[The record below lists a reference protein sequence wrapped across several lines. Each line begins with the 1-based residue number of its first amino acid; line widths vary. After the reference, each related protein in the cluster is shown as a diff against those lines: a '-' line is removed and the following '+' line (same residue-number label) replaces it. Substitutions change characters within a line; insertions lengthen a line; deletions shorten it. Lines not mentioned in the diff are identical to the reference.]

1 MKLHL
6 KFYTGILALIFL
18 FAAGP
23 LSAQENDKNKEK
35 KKEKEEI
42 VDQDKKQELIK
53 DAKAAKQAFIDED
66 SRIKENLDSAAG
78 YAIFPNVGKGA
89 WILGGAA
96 GNGVVFEKGQ
106 LVGFSELRQIDVG
119 FQFGGQAYREIIIF
133 KTQSAL
139 DSFKEGNFEFSG
151 SASAVVWDK
160 GKGESIQFQD
170 GVGVALMPKAGAM
183 VGISIGGQEFDY
195 RDAK

>member
-1 MKLHL
+1 MKIHL

-18 FAAGP
+18 FTVEP
-23 LSAQENDKNKEK
+23 LTAREYDKKM
-35 KKEKEEI
+35 EKEEI
-42 VDQDKKQELIK
+42 VGQDQKQELIK

-66 SRIKENLDSAAG
+66 SRIKEHLDNAIG
-78 YAIFPNVGKGA
+78 FAIFPNVGKGA

-106 LVGFSELRQIDVG
+106 LVGYSELRQVDVG

-133 KTQSAL
+133 RTQSAL
-139 DSFKEGNFEFSG
+139 NRFKEGNFEFSG
-151 SASAVVWDK
+151 SAAAVVWDK

-183 VGISIGGQEFDY
+183 VGISIGGQKFDY
-195 RDAK
+195 RDVR